1 MIRDDK
7 ALHEK
12 MRAILGKIQSA
23 RGPEAVRKA
32 REARDNTRIEELAE
46 ALENLAI
53 AISSMAMTKVDPDRA
68 IPQMVKDFLKEARAG
83 LREALREFL
92 APNLHLVEGVRQP
105 QPPDDPVRC
114 GKCKSVTICS
124 NPICPDWAAAVK
136 KETETPLERA

>member
-92 APNLHLVEGVRQP
+92 APNLHLVEGVRQ
-105 QPPDDPVRC
+105 
-114 GKCKSVTICS
+114 
-124 NPICPDWAAAVK
+124 
-136 KETETPLERA
+136 